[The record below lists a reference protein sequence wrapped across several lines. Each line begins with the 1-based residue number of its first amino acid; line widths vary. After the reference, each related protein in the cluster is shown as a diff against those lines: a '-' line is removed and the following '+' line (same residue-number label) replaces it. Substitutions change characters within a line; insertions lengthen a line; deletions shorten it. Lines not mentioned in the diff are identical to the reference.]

1 MLRVL
6 RERTPAADAGKIDS
20 LQEEIW
26 ASRNGPS
33 AASGKKKIAF
43 VIAHLG
49 PGGAQRVAVN
59 AANALIARGFDVHVT
74 ILGHRPIVYWV
85 DPRIVFHSSSPVTA
99 AFPASDTN
107 SSDDE
112 LEQIAPVKKDG
123 GESAK
128 PTSLLGRYVKPYLHP
143 RVLAFGLKTAGP
155 VFSVIWQ
162 GQRTIWLRRTIRKI
176 KPDAVLS
183 FLTQTNILTVL
194 ATRGLATHTAISER
208 NDPRLQRHRPRVEF
222 MRRVV
227 YPWADVVTAN
237 SKGALDALQAFVPKE
252 KLAFLPNP
260 LADSPSSEIFAFA
273 SPTVITVG
281 RLVEQ
286 KGIDVLLAAWAKV
299 AASLPDW
306 RLALVGDGP
315 LADELKE
322 QASKLGVEDSVDW
335 VGHVS
340 DPFPLLRGAKFFVMT
355 SRFEGT
361 PNALLEAMACGLPAV
376 VSNASPGPCELI
388 GTDENR
394 AGLIVP
400 VEDANATADAILGL
414 ARDDTLRRRFG
425 LAARERVRAHDADHA
440 IDVWLRLLRCE

>member
-1 MLRVL
+1 
-6 RERTPAADAGKIDS
+6 
-20 LQEEIW
+20 
-26 ASRNGPS
+26 
-33 AASGKKKIAF
+33 
-43 VIAHLG
+43 
-49 PGGAQRVAVN
+49 VAVN
-59 AANALIARGFDVHVT
+59 AANALVERGFDVHVT
-74 ILGHRPIVYWV
+74 VLNHQPIVYAV
-85 DPRIVFHSSSPVTA
+85 DPRIVFHSSAPIQA
-99 AFPASDTN
+99 AFGASDAA
-107 SSDDE
+107 SLDDE
-112 LEQIAPVKKDG
+112 LEQIAPVKKEG
-123 GESAK
+123 GAPNQ

-143 RVLAFGLKTAGP
+143 RVLAFGLRTAGP

-162 GQRTIWLRRTIRKI
+162 GRRTIWLRRTIRKI

-194 ATRGLATHTAISER
+194 ATRGLATHTVISER
-208 NDPRLQRHRPRVEF
+208 NDPRLQRHRARVE
-222 MRRVV
+222 RLRHIV

-260 LADSPSSEIFAFA
+260 LADQPSTEEFAF
-273 SPTVITVG
+273 SGPTVVTVG

-299 AASLPDW
+299 VSVLPDW

-315 LADELKE
+315 LGDELKS
-322 QASKLGVEDSVDW
+322 QARKLSVADSIDW

-340 DPFPLLRGAKFFVMT
+340 DPFPYLRGAKLFVMT

-376 VSNASPGPCELI
+376 VSDASPGPCEMI
-388 GTDENR
+388 GSGDDA

-400 VEDANATADAILGL
+400 VEDATATADAVIRL
-414 ARDDTLRRRFG
+414 ARDEALCRRLG
-425 LAARERVRAHDADHA
+425 LAARERARAHDADHA
-440 IDVWLRLLRCE
+440 IDVWLKLLACE

>member
-1 MLRVL
+1 MLPMPTL
-6 RERTPAADAGKIDS
+6 APDLDKGDPAPEDALTS
-20 LQEEIW
+20 Q
-26 ASRNGPS
+26 NGVS
-33 AASGKKKIAF
+33 AASGKKKRLAF

-59 AANALIARGFDVHVT
+59 AANALVARGFDVHVT
-74 ILGHRPIVYWV
+74 ILGHRPIVYWI

-99 AFPASDTN
+99 TFPASDAG
-107 SSDDE
+107 SLDDE
-112 LEQIAPVKKDG
+112 LEQIAPVKTEG
-123 GESAK
+123 GAAK
-128 PTSLLGRYVKPYLHP
+128 STSLLGRYVKPYLHP
-143 RVLAFGLKTAGP
+143 RVLAFGLRTAGP

-162 GQRTIWLRRTIRKI
+162 GRRAIWLRRTIRKI

-237 SKGALDALQAFVPKE
+237 SKGALDALQAFVPEE

-260 LADSPSSEIFAFA
+260 LAEQPSSETFAFA
-273 SPTVITVG
+273 APTVITVG

-286 KGIDVLLAAWAKV
+286 KGIDVLLVAWAKV
-299 AASLPDW
+299 AASLPAW

-315 LADELKE
+315 LADALKE

-340 DPFPLLRGAKFFVMT
+340 DPFPLLRGAKLFVMT

-376 VSNASPGPCELI
+376 VSDASPGPCELI
-388 GTDENR
+388 GTEESR

-400 VEDANATADAILGL
+400 VEDANATADAILRL

>member
-1 MLRVL
+1 M
-6 RERTPAADAGKIDS
+6 
-20 LQEEIW
+20 
-26 ASRNGPS
+26 
-33 AASGKKKIAF
+33 
-43 VIAHLG
+43 
-49 PGGAQRVAVN
+49 
-59 AANALIARGFDVHVT
+59 
-74 ILGHRPIVYWV
+74 
-85 DPRIVFHSSSPVTA
+85 
-99 AFPASDTN
+99 
-107 SSDDE
+107 
-112 LEQIAPVKKDG
+112 
-123 GESAK
+123 
-128 PTSLLGRYVKPYLHP
+128 
-143 RVLAFGLKTAGP
+143 LAFGLKTAGP

-162 GQRTIWLRRTIRKI
+162 GRRTIWLRRTIRKI

-222 MRRVV
+222 MRRIV

-237 SKGALDALQAFVPKE
+237 SKGALDALQAFVPEE

-260 LADSPSSEIFAFA
+260 LADQPSSETFAFA
-273 SPTVITVG
+273 APTVITVG

-299 AASLPDW
+299 AASLPGW

-315 LADELKE
+315 LAEALKE

-340 DPFPLLRGAKFFVMT
+340 DPFPLLRGAKLFVMT

-376 VSNASPGPCELI
+376 VSDASPGPCELI
-388 GTDENR
+388 GTDESR

-400 VEDANATADAILGL
+400 VEDANATADAILRL

>member
-1 MLRVL
+1 MP
-6 RERTPAADAGKIDS
+6 TPAPNLDKADPAI
-20 LQEEIW
+20 
-26 ASRNGPS
+26 
-33 AASGKKKIAF
+33 GKKKRVAF

-59 AANALIARGFDVHVT
+59 AANALVARGFDVHVT

-99 AFPASDTN
+99 AYPAPDTD
-107 SSDDE
+107 SLDDE
-112 LEQIAPVKKDG
+112 LEQIAPVKKG
-123 GESAK
+123 SSEPAK

-155 VFSVIWQ
+155 VFSVVWQ
-162 GQRTIWLRRTIRKI
+162 GRRTMWLRRTIRKI
-176 KPDAVLS
+176 QPDAVLS

-260 LADSPSSEIFAFA
+260 LADQPSSEAFAFTA
-273 SPTVITVG
+273 PTVITVG

-315 LADELKE
+315 LADELKD
-322 QASKLGVEDSVDW
+322 QARKLGVVDSVDW

-340 DPFPLLRGAKFFVMT
+340 DPFPHLRGAKLFVMT

-376 VSNASPGPCELI
+376 VSDASPGPCELI
-388 GTDENR
+388 GTDESR

-400 VEDANATADAILGL
+400 VEDADATADAILRL
-414 ARDDTLRRRFG
+414 ARDETLRRRFG

>member
-1 MLRVL
+1 MLPMPTL
-6 RERTPAADAGKIDS
+6 APNLDKGDPAPEDA
-20 LQEEIW
+20 L
-26 ASRNGPS
+26 ASQNGVS
-33 AASGKKKIAF
+33 AASGKKKRLAF

-59 AANALIARGFDVHVT
+59 AANALVARGFDVHVT

-99 AFPASDTN
+99 AFPASDAG
-107 SSDDE
+107 SLDDE
-112 LEQIAPVKKDG
+112 LEQIAPVKTEG
-123 GESAK
+123 GEPAK

-162 GQRTIWLRRTIRKI
+162 GRRTIWLRRTIRKI

-222 MRRVV
+222 MRRIV

-237 SKGALDALQAFVPKE
+237 SKGALDALQAFVPEE

-260 LADSPSSEIFAFA
+260 LADQPSSETFAFTA
-273 SPTVITVG
+273 PTVITVG

-299 AASLPDW
+299 AASLPGW

-315 LADELKE
+315 LAEELKE

-340 DPFPLLRGAKFFVMT
+340 DPFPLLRGAKLFVMT

-376 VSNASPGPCELI
+376 VSDASPGPCELI
-388 GTDENR
+388 GTDESR

-400 VEDANATADAILGL
+400 VEDANATADAILRL

>member
-1 MLRVL
+1 MLPMPTL
-6 RERTPAADAGKIDS
+6 APDLDKGDPAPEDALTS
-20 LQEEIW
+20 Q
-26 ASRNGPS
+26 NGVS
-33 AASGKKKIAF
+33 AASGKKKRLAF

-49 PGGAQRVAVN
+49 PGGAQRVVVN
-59 AANALIARGFDVHVT
+59 AANALVARGFDVHVT
-74 ILGHRPIVYWV
+74 ILGHRPIVYWI

-99 AFPASDTN
+99 AFPASDAG
-107 SSDDE
+107 SLDDE
-112 LEQIAPVKKDG
+112 LEQIAPVKTEG

-128 PTSLLGRYVKPYLHP
+128 STSLLGRYVKPYLHP
-143 RVLAFGLKTAGP
+143 RVLAFGLRTAGP

-162 GQRTIWLRRTIRKI
+162 GRRAIWLRRTIRKI

-237 SKGALDALQAFVPKE
+237 SKGALDALQAFVPEE

-260 LADSPSSEIFAFA
+260 LAEQPSSETFAFA
-273 SPTVITVG
+273 APTVITVG

-286 KGIDVLLAAWAKV
+286 KGIDVLLVAWAKV
-299 AASLPDW
+299 AASLPAW

-315 LADELKE
+315 LADALKE

-340 DPFPLLRGAKFFVMT
+340 DPFPLLRGAKLFVMT

-376 VSNASPGPCELI
+376 VSDASPGPCELI
-388 GTDENR
+388 GTEESR

-400 VEDANATADAILGL
+400 VEDANATADAILRL

>member
-1 MLRVL
+1 MLPMPTL
-6 RERTPAADAGKIDS
+6 APNLDKGDPAPEDA
-20 LQEEIW
+20 L
-26 ASRNGPS
+26 ASQNGVS
-33 AASGKKKIAF
+33 AASGKKKRLAF

-59 AANALIARGFDVHVT
+59 AANALVARGFDVHVT

-99 AFPASDTN
+99 AFPASDAG
-107 SSDDE
+107 SLDDE
-112 LEQIAPVKKDG
+112 LEQIAPVKTEG
-123 GESAK
+123 GEPAK

-162 GQRTIWLRRTIRKI
+162 GRRTIWLRRTIRKI

-237 SKGALDALQAFVPKE
+237 SKGALDALQAFVPEE

-260 LADSPSSEIFAFA
+260 LADQPSSETFAFTA
-273 SPTVITVG
+273 PTVITVG

-322 QASKLGVEDSVDW
+322 QARKLGVEDSVDW

-340 DPFPLLRGAKFFVMT
+340 DPFPLLRGAKLFVMT

-376 VSNASPGPCELI
+376 VSDASPGPCELI
-388 GTDENR
+388 GTDESR

-400 VEDANATADAILGL
+400 VEDANATADAILRL
-414 ARDDTLRRRFG
+414 ARDETLRRRFG

>member
-1 MLRVL
+1 MLHT
-6 RERTPAADAGKIDS
+6 TPAANLGKAVPPTEDAS
-20 LQEEIW
+20 TSQN
-26 ASRNGPS
+26 RVS
-33 AASGKKKIAF
+33 APSGKKKKLAF

-59 AANALIARGFDVHVT
+59 AANALVARGFDVHVT

-85 DPRIVFHSSSPVTA
+85 DPRIVFHASSPVTA
-99 AFPASDTN
+99 AFPASDAG
-107 SSDDE
+107 SLDDE
-112 LEQIAPVKKDG
+112 LEQIAPVKTG
-123 GESAK
+123 NGEPNK

-143 RVLAFGLKTAGP
+143 RVLAFGLRTAGP

-162 GQRTIWLRRTIRKI
+162 GRRTMWLRRTIRKI

-260 LADSPSSEIFAFA
+260 LAQPPSSETFAFTA
-273 SPTVITVG
+273 PTVITVG

-322 QASKLGVEDSVDW
+322 QARKRGIEGSVDW

-340 DPFPLLRGAKFFVMT
+340 DPFPLLRGAKLFVMT

-376 VSNASPGPCELI
+376 VSDASPGPCELI
-388 GTDENR
+388 GTDESR

-400 VEDANATADAILGL
+400 VEDASATADAILRL
-414 ARDDTLRRRFG
+414 ARDETLHRRLG
-425 LAARERVRAHDADHA
+425 LAARERARAHDADRA